1 MTNECQK
8 LFKFKKMFFCHCVQS
23 MQHKRFEQPLI
34 YLQDDVGDK
43 IVNLK
48 GLAKFSFQIDS

>member
-8 LFKFKKMFFCHCVQS
+8 LFKFTKTFFCHCVQS

-34 YLQDDVGDK
+34 YLQDDVGNK
-43 IVNLK
+43 IVTLK